1 MKIHVSLTDNTSG
14 TVFAGKAGGERK
26 RLVSMTQSYST
37 CAEMKARQTDKIRE
51 LRMTLSSAGF
61 ATLDSQAKVL
71 GLPRSTTWAILKG
84 DHKHSGLSAA
94 IINRMLS
101 APQLP
106 LLVRAK
112 IVEYVDEKLAGS
124 YGHSK
129 ALRQKFAEKLSADC
143 YRQPQARKIAADRDV
158 I

>member
-1 MKIHVSLTDNTSG
+1 MKAARSFS
-14 TVFAGKAGGERK
+14 A
-26 RLVSMTQSYST
+26 
-37 CAEMKARQTDKIRE
+37 CAEMKARQADKIRE
-51 LRMTLSSAGF
+51 LRMTLSAAGF
-61 ATLDSQAKVL
+61 VTLNSQANVL

-84 DHKHSGLSAA
+84 NHKHSGLSATV
-94 IINRMLS
+94 INRMLA

-106 LLVRAK
+106 LLVRTK